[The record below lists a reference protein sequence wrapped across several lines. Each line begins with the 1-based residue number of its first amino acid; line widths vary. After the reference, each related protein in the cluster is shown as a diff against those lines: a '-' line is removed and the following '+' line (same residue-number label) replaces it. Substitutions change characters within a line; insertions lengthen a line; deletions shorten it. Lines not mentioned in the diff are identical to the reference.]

1 MENDGVLRIFP
12 GEDKTYKA
20 VRICRNGGFGFN
32 VTNYPI
38 LAFKMKFPENV
49 FEASTSIEWYLDIWG
64 GSGITVA
71 GKYGEDTDKG
81 KNAMTV
87 VDCGEYKVFYAD
99 FTKKFLGKN
108 QQYMPTSLTK
118 YDTVEL
124 QFWKIWYEA
133 NETGSIYVDWIKTFE
148 SEQELKDLIKNKS
161 GKQ

>member
-1 MENDGVLRIFP
+1 
-12 GEDKTYKA
+12 
-20 VRICRNGGFGFN
+20 
-32 VTNYPI
+32 
-38 LAFKMKFPENV
+38 MKFPENV

-108 QQYMPTSLTK
+108 QQYAYLIDEVRHGGTSILENL
-118 YDTVEL
+118 V
-124 QFWKIWYEA
+124 
-133 NETGSIYVDWIKTFE
+133 
-148 SEQELKDLIKNKS
+148 
-161 GKQ
+161 